1 MSDLIAILFAFFLG
15 PPETCN
21 STFFG
26 TPGDKWAGGD
36 ALYLKRPV
44 NDRDVGIAHRSLK
57 LGSVVVLVLA
67 RTGSFTVARVVE
79 DVA

>member
-1 MSDLIAILFAFFLG
+1 MSDLIAVLFAFFLG

-44 NDRDVGIAHRSLK
+44 NDRDVSARWSCLCTRGPGCSRSRRL
-57 LGSVVVLVLA
+57 S
-67 RTGSFTVARVVE
+67 RMSH
-79 DVA
+79 